1 MHIAR
6 ENLTTANYNWNA
18 SSQRSSKLKGKMPT
32 HKGNPV
38 RIIRQLGRNSKSGKS
53 EMTYFK
59 LKKKKTAKKRLAY
72 LEKLSFKVEEG

>member
-53 EMTYFK
+53 EMT
-59 LKKKKTAKKRLAY
+59 
-72 LEKLSFKVEEG
+72 